1 MDDDRTPRERPES
14 DDDSTPQELIARYL
28 TGPALLR
35 DTVAGMDADQL
46 HARPIPGK
54 MSTQEV
60 VNHIVDSER
69 SMSERMRRAIAG
81 DDPLV
86 MGARG
91 AGHPGPPHHPER
103 DVAADV
109 EALGTIREQMAEDLR
124 SLAPEVWGRIALRRE
139 DRVLTLRQVLLH
151 DVRHLEHHVATIE
164 EKRAALGL

>member
-1 MDDDRTPRERPES
+1 MDDDRTPRERPEI
-14 DDDSTPQELIARYL
+14 DDDSTPQELVARYL

-81 DDPLV
+81 EEPV
-86 MGARG
+86 AIGG
-91 AGHPGPPHHPER
+91 AGHPGPQQHPER
-103 DVAADV
+103 DAAADV
-109 EALGTIREQMAEDLR
+109 EALGTMREQMAEDLR
-124 SLAPEVWGRIALRRE
+124 PLAPEVWGRIALRRE

>member
-14 DDDSTPQELIARYL
+14 DDDSTPQELTARYL

-35 DTVAGMDADQL
+35 DTVAGMDAHQL

-60 VNHIVDSER
+60 VTHIVDSER
-69 SMSERMRRAIAG
+69 SMSERMRRTIAG
-81 DDPLV
+81 EEPIA
-86 MGARG
+86 MGG

-139 DRVLTLRQVLLH
+139 GRVLTL
-151 DVRHLEHHVATIE
+151 
-164 EKRAALGL
+164 